1 MESSHCKD
9 CNVSTVIVLDHATG
23 DTICS
28 ECGLVLDSHYVDEKP
43 DWRTSTPF
51 ASNVDSYDPISVAE
65 SAINLKP
72 KHNST
77 TAVRLEQRTFDH
89 HQSLHGNILK
99 SVDFSSHQPDT
110 AFHYIA
116 DMADRLGIVDSIK
129 LEAKN
134 LYMKAND
141 LKLFNIRKKHSVCA
155 ACLYIACRQANK
167 ARTIKEICTVTN
179 GVTRKEVS
187 RAKDLLVQHIEEKK
201 GEFMEIN
208 SVRPR
213 DLVRRFCSTLG
224 MSNQA
229 IQAAEEAAN
238 RVERLDI
245 RRNAISIA
253 GTIIYL
259 ISESSMEPRDKVSIK
274 DICLVAGLTE
284 VTIRYC
290 HRELCGYASWLLET
304 YLTAKK

>member
-1 MESSHCKD
+1 MESSLCKE
-9 CNVSTVIVLDHATG
+9 CNISTVIVLDHATG

-43 DWRTSTPF
+43 DWRTSTHF
-51 ASNVDSYDPISVAE
+51 APKDDNYDPISTAE
-65 SAINLKP
+65 STNNPKS

-77 TAVRLEQRTFDH
+77 TLVRLEQRTSDH
-89 HQSLHGNILK
+89 HNSLRGK
-99 SVDFSSHQPDT
+99 SVEFSSHRSDT

-134 LYMKAND
+134 IYMKAND
-141 LKLFNIRKKHSVCA
+141 LKLFNTRKKHSVYA

-179 GVTRKEVS
+179 GVTKKEVS

-201 GEFMEIN
+201 GEGMGIN

-259 ISESSMEPRDKVSIK
+259 ISESSMEPRDKVAIK

-284 VTIRYC
+284 ITIRYC
-290 HRELCGYASWLLET
+290 HRELHSYASWLLET
-304 YLTAKK
+304 YSTAKKKQI